1 MDFTIVFRIP
11 RYSNISLYYHLTLV
25 HILGHTSLKTLVA
38 DSKIW
43 QKFELNPMKYSI
55 SPICTGFFLGKIK
68 KKLRQKISANF
79 CTMEISGK
87 IL

>member
-1 MDFTIVFRIP
+1 MDFTIVFRIS
-11 RYSNISLYYHLTLV
+11 RYSNSSLYNHLTLV

-68 KKLRQKISANF
+68 KNFDRKFLHISAP
-79 CTMEISGK
+79 
-87 IL
+87 